1 MKCANVILSAI
12 IAVFV
17 PTGVSAETADIHG
30 HDTEAAIEVK
40 TVPVIKEK
48 LYIDTI
54 GFGSGEPN
62 WGGPFV
68 IGHCNG
74 RAISVGYDYNY
85 LMHIVYADGEP
96 ILYDGTLQ
104 VEADSTANRAVF
116 HRCGKSIDIDFDK
129 PDAIDRLAMFIAP
142 EKGCKRERYTYALG
156 DTNYSYFDRRTTI
169 IADLPTDTMSM
180 RRMLDVIIPY
190 LNESDI
196 SIVTVS
202 ENIEDENIYDTRRYA
217 TPKHEINSFYDL
229 VCAKAQLTRLSML
242 EDDCCM
248 PLPADS
254 MAPPMLGFVKLVEYI
269 PVLITDTLLT
279 INTVENQTYPTGG
292 CRGSQESYATFATRG
307 DTTICLTAEAI
318 FRPEKFNKVK
328 KVFIEHLSMYF
339 AGTKKPITSDNDENS
354 IYSIYECFCED
365 NIDLRQEAHQHG
377 YDSCADFVKDNILNN
392 DYSYVRMPQVAL
404 LPDGVMMV
412 YDMSWLTDLGEDG
425 IHSLFIP
432 YKALKGCIRPEYRLK
447 RK

>member
-1 MKCANVILSAI
+1 MRINVILSAI

-17 PTGVSAETADIHG
+17 STGVSAETADIHG
-30 HDTEAAIEVK
+30 HDTEAAIEVR

-96 ILYDGTLQ
+96 ILYDGRLL

-142 EKGCKRERYTYALG
+142 EKGCKRERYTYALSDKQYKG
-156 DTNYSYFDRRTTI
+156 LNDRRTTI

-180 RRMLDVIIPY
+180 RRMLDIIIPY

-217 TPKHEINSFYDL
+217 TPKREINSFYDL
-229 VCAKAQLTRLSML
+229 VCANAQLTRLSML
-242 EDDCCM
+242 EDYCCM

-254 MAPPMLGFVKLVEYI
+254 MAPPMLGSVKLVEYI
-269 PVLITDTLLT
+269 PVLLTDTLLT

-328 KVFIEHLSMYF
+328 KIFIEHLSMDL
-339 AGTKKPITSDNDENS
+339 AGTTKPVTTVDEWHN
-354 IYSIYECFCED
+354 IYNIYECYS
-365 NIDLRQEAHQHG
+365 NIWQEAEQLG
-377 YDSCADFVKDNILNN
+377 YDSCADFVRDNILNN

-404 LPDGVMMV
+404 LPDGVMMM
-412 YDMSWLTDLGEDG
+412 YDMSWLTDFGEDG

-432 YKALKGCIRPEYRLK
+432 YKALKSCIRPEYRLK